1 MGNWQ
6 VLGGIGASRSIAP
19 VVIVITVA
27 ILIAAGCGPQKTPPP
42 EVAGR
47 PVVVAAGDIAD
58 CATEDDEA
66 TANLVGGIE
75 GTVLTLGDNA
85 YSHGSSENFAECYEP
100 SWGRFKARTLPSPG
114 NHDYETSGA
123 SGYFDY
129 FGTAAG
135 DPDKGYYSYDLG
147 SWHVISLNSNC
158 SSLVGCGPGSP
169 QELWLKADLA
179 AHSNACT
186 LAYWHNPRFSSGIH
200 GDEAFVGPF
209 WDALYQAGAD
219 VVLNGH
225 DHDYER
231 FAPQNP
237 SGQTDP
243 AQGIREFVVGTG
255 GAELRGFVTIKPNSE
270 AQIEQKNGVVK
281 MTLHPEGYDWQ
292 FLTAPVGAVDDT
304 GSAKCHGAPSGP
316 PTDTTLAT
324 TTTTGTAA
332 TTADA
337 TTGTI

>member
-66 TANLVGGIE
+66 TANLVDGIE

-135 DPDKGYYSYDLG
+135 EPDKGYYSYDLG
-147 SWHVISLNSNC
+147 SWHLVALNSNC
-158 SSLVGCGPGSP
+158 GEEEIRCGPGSA
-169 QELWLKADLA
+169 QARWLKEDLA
-179 AHSNACT
+179 ANDEKACT
-186 LAYWHNPRFSSGIH
+186 LAYFHHPLFTSGRYRPGI
-200 GDEAFVGPF
+200 ERVEPL
-209 WDALYQAGAD
+209 WEILYAAGVD

-225 DHDYER
+225 DHNYQR
-231 FAPQNP
+231 FAPQ
-237 SGQTDP
+237 DP
-243 AQGIREFVVGTG
+243 GGRADPEAGIRQFVVGTG
-255 GAELRGFVTIKPNSE
+255 GRSLYQISQPIANTEVYNDDTHGVLEL
-270 AQIEQKNGVVK
+270 
-281 MTLHPEGYDWQ
+281 TLHPRRYDWE
-292 FLTAPVGAVDDT
+292 FVPVKGDTFSDSGA
-304 GSAKCHGAPSGP
+304 ARCH
-316 PTDTTLAT
+316 
-324 TTTTGTAA
+324 
-332 TTADA
+332 
-337 TTGTI
+337 